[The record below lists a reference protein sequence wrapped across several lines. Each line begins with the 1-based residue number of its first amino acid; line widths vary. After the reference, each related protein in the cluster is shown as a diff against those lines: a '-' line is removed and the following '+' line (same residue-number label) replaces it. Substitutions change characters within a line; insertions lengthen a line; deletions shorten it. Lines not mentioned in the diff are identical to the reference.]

1 MWSART
7 SAVAQLTRGVGCITS
22 ITRRALKSWSWS
34 SLYRFKGLDGLMVFF
49 LSSRSAHGGGLRDDV
64 RLRDGRLR
72 KLELQVVDVTHG
84 EERARRTSD

>member
-7 SAVAQLTRGVGCITS
+7 SAVAQLTRGVRC

-49 LSSRSAHGGGLRDDV
+49 LSSRSAHGGDLRSPPRGPAVDV
-64 RLRDGRLR
+64 RAAALGREGY
-72 KLELQVVDVTHG
+72 K
-84 EERARRTSD
+84 